1 MLVTLKGQRVKGSPP
16 PPPNISEISSPFVG
30 WTIVF
35 RLCHLLGLSINFAII
50 PAGKVLVTVASRG
63 ALVAEVPRRE
73 VRYEKQ

>member
-1 MLVTLKGQRVKGSPP
+1 MLVTLEGQRVTFPP
-16 PPPNISEISSPFVG
+16 PSPNISSPFVG

-73 VRYEKQ
+73 VHYDKQ

>member
-1 MLVTLKGQRVKGSPP
+1 M
-16 PPPNISEISSPFVG
+16 
-30 WTIVF
+30 F

-73 VRYEKQ
+73 VHYDKQQQMNGHDYELQGHFSKGAIYRMMK